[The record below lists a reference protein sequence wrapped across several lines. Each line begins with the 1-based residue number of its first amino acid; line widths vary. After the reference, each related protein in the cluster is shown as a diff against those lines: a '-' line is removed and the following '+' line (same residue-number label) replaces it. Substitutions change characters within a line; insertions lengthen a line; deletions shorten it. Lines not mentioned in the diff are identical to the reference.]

1 MFKKKEEEN
10 ALRTVLKLNSKIV
23 KTSINILTSIK
34 KSRNYGCTVLWYQD
48 ALDRWLLLTRGSY
61 WTSGS

>member
-10 ALRTVLKLNSKIV
+10 ALQTVLKLNSKIV

-34 KSRNYGCTVLWYQD
+34 KSRRYGCTVLWYQD
-48 ALDRWLLLTRGSY
+48 VLDRWLLLTRGSY

>member
-10 ALRTVLKLNSKIV
+10 ALQTVLKLNSKIV

-34 KSRNYGCTVLWYQD
+34 RVVIMGVQCCGIRMPLIDGCC
-48 ALDRWLLLTRGSY
+48 
-61 WTSGS
+61 